1 MINMTKFIKTKPYK
15 IRIQKKKKLDI
26 LDVIFEISHE
36 VEDIASY
43 PDDMFNDLYL
53 IIFILHH

>member
-1 MINMTKFIKTKPYK
+1 MTKFIKTKPYK

-53 IIFILHH
+53 IIFILYH